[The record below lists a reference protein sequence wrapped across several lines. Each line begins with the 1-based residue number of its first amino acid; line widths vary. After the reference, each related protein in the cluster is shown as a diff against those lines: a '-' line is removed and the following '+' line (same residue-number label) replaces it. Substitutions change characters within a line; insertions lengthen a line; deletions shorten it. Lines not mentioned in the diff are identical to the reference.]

1 MCKFPGGIMKI
12 NMQLVCLF
20 ILVDSVLLG
29 CTRIETSCVSIFD
42 SAVCPESMAASQSNQ
57 DIYLLPYKKLSATGY
72 GTAEKS
78 DHYSRSQI
86 KLMAMRSSKLDAYRS
101 LSEQLYGVHLTGVTT
116 VENMIITH
124 DSYRSYVDAY
134 LRGAKIVR
142 TVSINK
148 DKFAGDDT
156 FETVVELELTP
167 RFYECL
173 NGSSAVIRQCLQS
186 PQLPVAE
193 PELLTPFSSVAPT
206 IQPTTAT
213 LVASTAISTP
223 AHCNSMDCYDY
234 PLTSGFDRPNI
245 TE

>member
-1 MCKFPGGIMKI
+1 MNHHNFKP
-12 NMQLVCLF
+12 
-20 ILVDSVLLG
+20 VLLTALLG
-29 CTRIETSCVSIFD
+29 TLL
-42 SAVCPESMAASQSNQ
+42 SACSSHTQTAHIDDFAFFPPK
-57 DIYLLPYKKLSATGY
+57 ILSATGY

-78 DHYSRSQI
+78 DRYSRPQI

-101 LSEQLYGVHLTGVTT
+101 LSEQVYGVHLTGTTT
-116 VENMIITH
+116 VENLIITH

-142 TVSINK
+142 TVAINK

-167 RFYECL
+167 RFYECM
-173 NGSSAVIRQCLQS
+173 NGTPAIVTQCMQHPL
-186 PQLPVAE
+186 PPVAE
-193 PELLTPFSSVAPT
+193 PELLTPLSHATPT
-206 IQPTTAT
+206 LVPTTAT
-213 LVASTAISTP
+213 LVASSAISTP

-234 PLTSGFDRPNI
+234 PLTSGFDRPHP

>member
-1 MCKFPGGIMKI
+1 MNHHNFKP
-12 NMQLVCLF
+12 
-20 ILVDSVLLG
+20 VLLTAFLSLFLPA
-29 CTRIETSCVSIFD
+29 C
-42 SAVCPESMAASQSNQ
+42 SNHTQ
-57 DIYLLPYKKLSATGY
+57 TAHVDDFAFVPHKILSATGY

-78 DHYSRSQI
+78 DHYSRPQI

-101 LSEQLYGVHLTGVTT
+101 LSEQVYGVHLTGVTT

-142 TVSINK
+142 TVAINK

-167 RFYECL
+167 RFYECM
-173 NGSSAVIRQCLQS
+173 NGSPVVVTQCMQH
-186 PQLPVAE
+186 PQPPVAE
-193 PELLTPFSSVAPT
+193 PELLTPFSTVAPT

-213 LVASTAISTP
+213 LVASSAISTP